1 MCIRFLR
8 EKESN
13 MQKMLLNA
21 QNGEKWPILADI
33 PKSQKFLVVFVSS
46 ASASD
51 CAEQSLSI

>member
-33 PKSQKFLVVFVSS
+33 PKSLKFFVVFVSS

-51 CAEQSLSI
+51 